1 MTSQEINMLVQSA
14 LSLVELIYRLRQ
26 QGQIPEEALSE
37 LRKRNAELEE
47 LEALSSWTYRGE
59 N

>member
-1 MTSQEINMLVQSA
+1 VQSA

-37 LRKRNAELEE
+37 LRKRNADLEE
-47 LEALSSWTYRGE
+47 LEALSSWQPE
-59 N
+59 DN